1 MDEFTGELKI
11 IGVNP
16 YLEVPVEILENIF
29 TDAGTKSG
37 PIPVKGRLGEREYL
51 QTLVKYAGE
60 WRFYVNTTMLKK
72 SPEHVGEILTV
83 TIGFDDVPRIVEMR
97 PELQRALA
105 ENPAAKAVLDNL
117 APSKQKEIIRYI
129 ANLKTKASVERNVS
143 KAIAFLLGNGRFVG
157 RDKP

>member
-1 MDEFTGELKI
+1 MNEFTGELKL

-16 YLEVPVEILENIF
+16 YLEVPSEILATIF
-29 TDAGTKSG
+29 ADAGVTSG
-37 PIPVKGRLGEREYL
+37 PIQVKGELGGRPYL

-72 SPEHVGEILTV
+72 SPEHVGEDVTV
-83 TIGFDDVPRIVEMR
+83 TIGFDAEPRIVAMHPMLR
-97 PELQRALA
+97 QALA
-105 ENPAAKAVLDNL
+105 ESPEANAVLESL

-129 ANLKTKASVERNVS
+129 ANLKTQASVECNVP